1 MPGRVKRIVFKAKST
16 TSDSNTAV
24 AFRRSLTFARERP
37 LMSAAVLMTCCSQ
50 TLLKARSWA
59 IRGARGFLR
68 ELDSDSTTVSYSDR
82 GLTGGER

>member
-1 MPGRVKRIVFKAKST
+1 MMSV
-16 TSDSNTAV
+16 
-24 AFRRSLTFARERP
+24 TFARERP

-59 IRGARGFLR
+59 IRGPRGFRR

-82 GLTGGER
+82 GLTGGERYRSNDLVERAFLCEDWGRSI